1 MAIMNKE
8 KMLYSL
14 LCLLPLCKI
23 TDVFI
28 ALVCS
33 IGKVS
38 FEWDGAYYVLIGF
51 VNQDLFKE
59 DKLALLSIII
69 MLLMTTFSVLVKY
82 KLIF

>member
-1 MAIMNKE
+1 
-8 KMLYSL
+8 MLYSL
-14 LCLLPLCKI
+14 LCLHPLCKI

>member
-1 MAIMNKE
+1 
-8 KMLYSL
+8 MLYSL